1 MSTPS
6 DIFLS
11 DGDIEISY
19 ETLISNLNTGHCD
32 HLICSLVYDILSDKT
47 IDLTPYK
54 MEVQPLK
61 KPLKSKTELLKRISS
76 SNTHFNLRTSGTTG
90 KRKIIGYG
98 IPNLLQDTKKTDSKH
113 IWMLTYNPVHMG
125 GIQVLLQ
132 ALINGNTI
140 IYAYKKDRLTVFKEI
155 RKHRVTHIAG
165 TPTFFRLLT
174 PPDQQFDTVI
184 RASTG
189 GERLDT
195 KTIKIISAIFP
206 KAITTN
212 IYALTEAGSVLY
224 SKNNHFELNSRC
236 KIIND
241 ILFVK
246 TKDGT
251 WCDTG
256 DTVQLVSETKFK
268 FTGRRKNIINIA
280 GNDVNTAEIEDALKN
295 HKAISNAI
303 VYHRETTAHGNVLLA
318 DVVKSEFSLTET
330 NIKQFLA
337 DESFSEYQIPRI
349 INFKKALNVS
359 DNQKTVK

>member
-1 MSTPS
+1 MTTPS

-32 HLICSLVYDILSDKT
+32 HLICSLVYDILSDKA
-47 IDLTPYK
+47 INLTPYK
-54 MEVQPLK
+54 MEAHPLK
-61 KPLKSKTELLKRISS
+61 KPLKSKTELLERISS
-76 SNTHFNLRTSGTTG
+76 SKTHFNLRTSGTTG
-90 KRKIIGYG
+90 KRKIIEYG
-98 IPNLLQDTKKTDSKH
+98 IVNLLEDTKKTGSKH

-140 IYAYKKDRLTVFKEI
+140 VYAYKKDRLTVFKEI
-155 RKHRVTHIAG
+155 KKNRVTHIAG
-165 TPTFFRLLT
+165 TPTFFRLLA
-174 PPDQQFDTVI
+174 PPDQQFNTVI

-195 KTIKIISAIFP
+195 KTLEIISAIFP
-206 KAITTN
+206 KAVTTN

-224 SKNNHFELNSRC
+224 SKNNRFALNSRC

-280 GNDVNTAEIEDALKN
+280 GNDVNTGEIEDALKN

-318 DVVKSEFSLTET
+318 DVVKSEFNLTET
-330 NIKQFLA
+330 NIKQFLV
-337 DESFSEYQIPRI
+337 DNSFSEYQIPRI
-349 INFKKALNVS
+349 INFKKTLNVS

>member
-1 MSTPS
+1 
-6 DIFLS
+6 
-11 DGDIEISY
+11 
-19 ETLISNLNTGHCD
+19 
-32 HLICSLVYDILSDKT
+32 
-47 IDLTPYK
+47 
-54 MEVQPLK
+54 
-61 KPLKSKTELLKRISS
+61 
-76 SNTHFNLRTSGTTG
+76 
-90 KRKIIGYG
+90 
-98 IPNLLQDTKKTDSKH
+98 
-113 IWMLTYNPVHMG
+113 MG

-140 IYAYKKDRLTVFKEI
+140 IYAYKKDRLTVFEEI
-155 RKHRVTHIAG
+155 KKHRVTHIAG

-174 PPDQQFDTVI
+174 PPDQKFNTVI

-195 KTIKIISAIFP
+195 KTIEIISAIFP

-236 KIIND
+236 KIINN

-280 GNDVNTAEIEDALKN
+280 GNDVNTGRWRLPERVLKN
-295 HKAISNAI
+295 
-303 VYHRETTAHGNVLLA
+303 
-318 DVVKSEFSLTET
+318 
-330 NIKQFLA
+330 Q
-337 DESFSEYQIPRI
+337 
-349 INFKKALNVS
+349 
-359 DNQKTVK
+359 